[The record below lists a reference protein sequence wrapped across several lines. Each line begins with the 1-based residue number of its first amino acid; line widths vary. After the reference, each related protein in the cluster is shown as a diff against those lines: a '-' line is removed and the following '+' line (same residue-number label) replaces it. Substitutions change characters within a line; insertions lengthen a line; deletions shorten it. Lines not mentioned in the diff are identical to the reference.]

1 MKRYNLLLFSIISS
15 ISSFAQN
22 ETDLFRYSKTTYHG
36 TARYEAMGGSF
47 GALGADLSSSQ
58 VNPAGY
64 GRYSSS
70 QLGLSFYGGSTKNKA
85 TFASNEALNSQ
96 SQAGISNIAVVLT
109 EDISE
114 KSTGFLFRQI
124 GFGYNQIESFTNT
137 FKYEGQQY
145 ASLLDQFVGQAQGY
159 YPEELNQFFPFSTD
173 LAYNTHAIEY
183 NNTTQQFN
191 SLLNNGDMYHQ
202 RTVESKGGIGEFF
215 FSYSTNYMNK
225 LYLGGNIGIR
235 KYRFEESYNHTE
247 TLTDTSST
255 PMRSFDYQYNLSTKG
270 LGLNLKLG
278 AIYLVNESLR
288 FGLAV
293 HSSTYSELTDNWNAN
308 MSTTFSDSIV
318 TTPDSRIPFG
328 DYKYKIRNPGR
339 VIGSIAYVFGTKGC
353 INVDV
358 EYLNYQQSR
367 FKPTND
373 PIYSSNNPN
382 EYDYQNKMADTVFQ
396 NAVNLRI
403 GAEIVIIPGV
413 YLRGGFGFYGNAFKD
428 SWQAEIGPDLL
439 YSGGLGFKYK
449 KVNFDVAYRY
459 RTNTRNYY
467 AFSGSKTTVTSGV
480 GNFILSGSFNF

>member
-1 MKRYNLLLFSIISS
+1 
-15 ISSFAQN
+15 
-22 ETDLFRYSKTTYHG
+22 
-36 TARYEAMGGSF
+36 
-47 GALGADLSSSQ
+47 
-58 VNPAGY
+58 
-64 GRYSSS
+64 
-70 QLGLSFYGGSTKNKA
+70 
-85 TFASNEALNSQ
+85 
-96 SQAGISNIAVVLT
+96 
-109 EDISE
+109 
-114 KSTGFLFRQI
+114 
-124 GFGYNQIESFTNT
+124 
-137 FKYEGQQY
+137 
-145 ASLLDQFVGQAQGY
+145 
-159 YPEELNQFFPFSTD
+159 
-173 LAYNTHAIEY
+173 
-183 NNTTQQFN
+183 
-191 SLLNNGDMYHQ
+191 
-202 RTVESKGGIGEFF
+202 
-215 FSYSTNYMNK
+215 
-225 LYLGGNIGIR
+225 
-235 KYRFEESYNHTE
+235 
-247 TLTDTSST
+247 
-255 PMRSFDYQYNLSTKG
+255 